1 MTGEITTPL
10 EYSAPVAG
18 KPLARW
24 WRVLLGLAYAGLVV
38 LPCTLIVLIGALPP
52 VAIVAAFFAYAFAFL
67 PAYYLDHWLLDGRGF
82 HAPAMFGLL
91 TLCIAVMLWPMPL
104 VSVLPGVWRSRRWR
118 RMILIYAAVFA
129 IFAVCAAWWMKR
141 NGALFFAG

>member
-1 MTGEITTPL
+1 MP
-10 EYSAPVAG
+10 
-18 KPLARW
+18 
-24 WRVLLGLAYAGLVV
+24 
-38 LPCTLIVLIGALPP
+38 ALPSG
-52 VAIVAAFFAYAFAFL
+52 III
-67 PAYYLDHWLLDGRGF
+67 WLWSCIISI
-82 HAPAMFGLL
+82 GLL

-104 VSVLPGVWRSRRWR
+104 VSVLPGVWRSRRRR